1 MMASGQ
7 PLPLGQ
13 ALPPPMDDA
22 YACASPKARH
32 VALEVGAA
40 DDLVLQAQRSQ
51 RGPSELQGLVPPA
64 ACPRWPAALLCPT
77 PSSDE
82 DRMALATTHRMALD
96 TQAGVDS
103 GYRLAA
109 AAHSGT
115 LRHTRDAAVASQ
127 VDAAQ
132 VDELA
137 SAVASQVDA
146 AQVDEL
152 ASVASPAPASVD
164 ELAAT
169 EPRRS
174 LEAAST
180 AAQSHPLAYGCPSSC
195 MGR

>member
-1 MMASGQ
+1 MASGQ

-22 YACASPKARH
+22 YACACASPKARH
-32 VALEVGAA
+32 MALEVGAA

-103 GYRLAA
+103 GYRMAA
-109 AAHSGT
+109 AAHSGA
-115 LRHTRDAAVASQ
+115 LRHTRDA
-127 VDAAQ
+127 
-132 VDELA
+132 
-137 SAVASQVDA
+137 AVASQVDA